1 MNLASRVK
9 EISPSPT
16 LAITAKAKKMRAE
29 GIDVIGFGAGEPDF
43 DTPENVKQAAKVAI
57 DQGFTKYTAESGID
71 ELKVAVVKKLSR
83 DNGLTYEPDEVIIS
97 CGAKHS
103 LFNICLALFDPG
115 DEVIVPSPYW
125 VSYPEQIK
133 LVGAKPLIMETRES
147 EGFQIDPDR
156 LSRMITSRTKAI
168 IINSPSNPTGVICS
182 KEVLE
187 KVAEVALSYGIWIIS
202 DECYE
207 QITYDCGRF
216 VSIASLGAE
225 IKALSVV
232 VNAVSKPYSMT
243 GWRIGYAAGP
253 KDLIKAMSKIQSQT
267 TSNPT
272 SISQKAAVEALVGD
286 QTFVRKMVAEFA
298 QRKDYMVG
306 RLNKIPGLFCL
317 NPGGAFY
324 AFPNISAYLGKRAGE
339 VTIKSS
345 LDLSNYLLE
354 KAFVAV
360 VPGSAFGSD
369 QHIRLSYACSME
381 NIRRGLDRIEEALSQ
396 LSA

>member
-43 DTPENVKQAAKVAI
+43 DTPDNVKRAAVAAI

-71 ELKVAVVKKLSR
+71 ELKKAVVKKLDR
-83 DNGLTYEPDEVIIS
+83 DNGLSYEPEDVIVS

-103 LFNICLALFDPG
+103 LFNICLGLFDPG

-133 LVGAKPLIMETRES
+133 LVGAKPVIMETREA
-147 EGFQIDPDR
+147 EGFQINPEI
-156 LSRMITSRTKAI
+156 LSSLITPKTRAI
-168 IINSPSNPTGVICS
+168 IINSPSNPTGAIYS
-182 KEVLE
+182 REILE
-187 KVAEVALSYGIWIIS
+187 KVAEIAVRHGICVIS

-207 QITYDCGRF
+207 QITYTQGKC
-216 VSIASLGAE
+216 VSIASLGE
-225 IKALSVV
+225 HIKALTVV

-253 KDLIKAMSKIQSQT
+253 RDLIKAMSKIQSQT

-272 SISQKAAVEALVGD
+272 SISQKAAVEALNGD
-286 QTFVRKMVAEFA
+286 QKFIREMVGEFA
-298 QRKDYMVG
+298 KRKDYIVS
-306 RLNKIPGLFCL
+306 RLNSINGVFCL
-317 NPGGAFY
+317 KPEGAFY
-324 AFPNISAYLGKRAGE
+324 AFPNISSKLGKKIGDISI
-339 VTIKSS
+339 TTS

-354 KAFVAV
+354 KAHVAV

-369 QHIRLSYACSME
+369 HHIRLSYACSME
-381 NIRRGLDRIEEALSQ
+381 NIRIGLDRIESALTQ
-396 LSA
+396 L

>member
-147 EGFQIDPDR
+147 EEFQIDPDR

-225 IKALSVV
+225 IKALTVV